1 MHLGYMD
8 LFMKIKAF
16 TLIELL
22 VVIAIIAILAAI
34 LFPVFAQA
42 KVAAKGAADLSN
54 VKQLALG
61 TVMYSGD
68 YDDLFPTAFGKDCGN
83 EWDADSRIAEPATWS
98 SEANALYV
106 AANDSCSGDGKRV
119 KASLVSAPNTL
130 YPYSKS
136 WAMMSMP
143 GAQPQSGW
151 TTPLPGENPANISYN
166 MNGEISSF
174 SQTAVVD
181 PAGTTTWWPAFG
193 QLARVGDTYA
203 EPFLI
208 CPNGNAACT
217 FNASSITGTVD
228 QCHND
233 SVISTL
239 FSTGN
244 TVNGSQSGMGNI
256 HATSWCFGKRENWA
270 FADGHAKN
278 RPMATGDQL
287 LDPWPINGYNTAGVP
302 DSATG
307 YEGHEA
313 VFDQYCHVPLF
324 RPDITHTP

>member
-1 MHLGYMD
+1 
-8 LFMKIKAF
+8 MKIKAF

-42 KVAAKGAADLSN
+42 KVAAKSAADLSN
-54 VKQLALG
+54 VKQLALS
-61 TVMYSGD
+61 TVMYSTD
-68 YDDLFPTAFGKDCGN
+68 NDDLFPTAFGKDCN
-83 EWDADSRIAEPATWS
+83 NNWDADSRIAEPATWAA
-98 SEANALYV
+98 EADALYN
-106 AANDSCSGDGKRV
+106 ATTDTCSGDGKRV

-130 YPYSKS
+130 FPYNKN
-136 WAMMSMP
+136 WTMMSMP
-143 GAQPQSGW
+143 GAQPQFGFH
-151 TTPLPGENPANISYN
+151 TPVAGDGTPANVSYN
-166 MNGEISSF
+166 MNGELSDY
-174 SQTAVVD
+174 SQTSVVD
-181 PAGTTTWWPAFG
+181 PAGTATWWPAFG
-193 QLARVGDTYA
+193 QLQRIGDTYA

-208 CPNGNAACT
+208 CPTPGAPCT
-217 FNASSITGTVD
+217 FNASGIVGTVD
-228 QCHND
+228 ECHAD
-233 SVISTL
+233 SQSSSS

-256 HATSWCFGKRENWA
+256 HQTSWCFGKRENWA

-287 LDPWPINGYNTAGVP
+287 LDPWPILGYNSSGVP
-302 DSATG
+302 DSAAG

-324 RPDITHTP
+324 RPDIAHPL